1 MYEFVESTMKSED
14 QNILQMKKYFGMFC
28 VCDGFA
34 FVYVCVPHVCLC
46 PSMWEGDIGSL
57 GTGVLQMV
65 VSHLVG
71 FLELTRITSV
81 IETIFHCFIIF
92 TCFKPKSMQRLKYY
106 RIFSWMEC
114 FKINILDQQD
124 NSLPRGYGGTWA
136 PKSSPNGVKPRRNTH
151 GTLLWVAPEP
161 VPHHFS
167 SYLVNENVV
176 TWPGMLRNLVD

>member
-1 MYEFVESTMKSED
+1 MR
-14 QNILQMKKYFGMFC
+14 
-28 VCDGFA
+28 CDGFA
-34 FVYVCVPHVCLC
+34 FAYVCMCATC
-46 PSMWEGDIGSL
+46 
-57 GTGVLQMV
+57 
-65 VSHLVG
+65 VSVSIDVRRGHWIPWNWSVTNGCQPLVG
-71 FLELTRITSV
+71 FLELTQILCKSIPTQVLKHWAISSV

-92 TCFKPKSMQRLKYY
+92 TCSKPKSMQRLKYY

-176 TWPGMLRNLVD
+176 TWPGMLRNLVYDGVD